1 MLTTT
6 LVRGAVAVLALT
18 SGVLAGGGT
27 AIVST
32 RGDTNIVYLC
42 GETGKEVA
50 RFDAGLGAHEIAVS
64 PDGKTAVGSAYGS
77 GAGHKSP
84 DQRLFVMDVD
94 ARKVVRVI
102 DLGAEHQRPNDMV
115 FLADNRRVVVT
126 SEVNRSVIVVDTES
140 GEIVSTVKH
149 GEPGG
154 HMLAVSADGSR
165 CFVPCVPNGKVVVI
179 DVAKGEVIGTL
190 DAAVGAEGVAVSPDG
205 KRLWVAN
212 NRSQSVSV
220 FDVEKM
226 ELVTTIASDGFPF
239 RARFTPDGARV
250 VISHP
255 MTHEVRVY
263 DAKANE
269 LVTKIRVGAEES
281 ETAPTSICLNADGSR
296 CYAVC
301 AATGEVA
308 VIDLKELKVVTLAPA
323 GPIAD
328 GLAWTGREVG

>member
-1 MLTTT
+1 MPTTT
-6 LVRGAVAVLALT
+6 LVRGAAAVLAIA
-18 SGVLAGGGT
+18 SSVFAGGGT
-27 AIVST
+27 TIVST

-42 GETGKEVA
+42 AETGKELA
-50 RFDAGLGAHEIAVS
+50 RFDAGIGAHEIAVS
-64 PDGKTAVGSAYGS
+64 PDGKTVVGSAYGS
-77 GAGHKSP
+77 GQGHKTP
-84 DQRLFVMDVD
+84 DQRLFVIDI
-94 ARKVVRVI
+94 AAKEVVRTI

-115 FLADNRRVVVT
+115 FLADNRRLVVT
-126 SEVNRSVIVVDTES
+126 SEVNRSVIVVDTET

-179 DVAKGEVIGTL
+179 DVAKGAVIGTL
-190 DAAVGAEGVAVSPDG
+190 DAAVGAEGVAVSPNG
-205 KRLWVAN
+205 NRLWVAN

-226 ELVTTIASDGFPF
+226 ALVTTIASDGFPF
-239 RARFTPDGARV
+239 RARFTPDGERV

-255 MTHEVRVY
+255 MTNELRVY
-263 DAKANE
+263 DAAKHE
-269 LVTKIRVGAEES
+269 LVAKIRIGVDET

-308 VIDLKELKVVTLAPA
+308 VIDLKERKVLTITPA
-323 GPIAD
+323 GPEAD
-328 GLAWTGREVG
+328 GLAWTAREAS